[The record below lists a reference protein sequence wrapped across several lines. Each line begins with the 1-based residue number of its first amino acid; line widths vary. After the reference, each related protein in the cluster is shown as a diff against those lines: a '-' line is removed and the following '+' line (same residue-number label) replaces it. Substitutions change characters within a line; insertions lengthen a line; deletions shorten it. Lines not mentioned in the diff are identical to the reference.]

1 MVVVKKLSTAFF
13 IDKYIKGIRR
23 RRRRGCEYVKNSIE
37 G

>member
-1 MVVVKKLSTAFF
+1 MWFF
-13 IDKYIKGIRR
+13 VDKYIKEIRR